1 MDGVAVL
8 VVGEVS
14 QEEALLIALLLQ
26 TLQRKGELGAG
37 SVARVGQGDGAMRLT
52 SIPHRDTLPNLPPRG
67 STHVDVEVLG
77 GAGDDPL
84 GREGSGDVLQ
94 GDGRGA
100 DGAGEPDDGEALG
113 AAEGPAVPGVDVW
126 LRGREGERQPFRYQQ
141 PYPIIAVGFLPTNT
155 PLKPLRDTRL
165 LTCRM
170 TRGDCDWYHRGIP
183 NKLSSAVFVS

>member
-1 MDGVAVL
+1 
-8 VVGEVS
+8 
-14 QEEALLIALLLQ
+14 
-26 TLQRKGELGAG
+26 
-37 SVARVGQGDGAMRLT
+37 MRLA
-52 SIPHRDTLPNLPPRG
+52 SIPHHDALPNLPPLG
-67 STHVDVEVLG
+67 STHVDAEVLG

-94 GDGRGA
+94 RDGRGA

-155 PLKPLRDTRL
+155 PLKPLRDTRV